1 LFFYLNCYYF
11 CIAIIL
17 KFTKTMVVI
26 GIDLGGTKINGA
38 VFDNTGNRLYQTTH
52 LLKKRKGSEVGQLV
66 TETIR
71 ELLPTTTTSIIQ
83 AVGICVPGISDIK
96 NNRVWAPNIP
106 GWESYP
112 LQKEVEDFLGNP
124 NIRVEIAG
132 DRSCYILGEI
142 WKGAAR
148 GVDDALFISVGTGI
162 GIGILA
168 NGRIFEGHAGIS
180 GAAGWLALDMKYE
193 ADYEQYGCFESN
205 ASGSGIARYTQ
216 RLLSE
221 NTLLSKR
228 SILQNYPIENI
239 TAFEVFEAL
248 SKNDPLAVH
257 VIDRAIQFWGMAAAN
272 AVSLFN
278 PEIIVWGGGV
288 FRSAAQFLDRIY
300 DEACRWAQPI
310 AIRQVRFEISR
321 LDGNAGLYGAGRLA
335 LMSK

>member
-1 LFFYLNCYYF
+1 
-11 CIAIIL
+11 
-17 KFTKTMVVI
+17 MVVI

-38 VFDNTGNRLYQTTH
+38 VFDSVGNRLYQSTY

-66 TETIR
+66 IELIR
-71 ELLPTTTTSIIQ
+71 ELLPTTASSIIQ
-83 AVGICVPGISDIK
+83 AIGICVPGISDMK
-96 NNRVWAPNIP
+96 TGCVWAPNIP
-106 GWESYP
+106 GWENYP
-112 LQKEVEDFLGNP
+112 LQKEVEDFLDNP

-168 NGRIFEGHAGIS
+168 NGRILEGHAGIS

-193 ADYEQYGCFESN
+193 ADYEQYGCFEGN
-205 ASGSGIARYTQ
+205 ASGSGIARCAQ

-228 SILQNYPIENI
+228 SMLQNYPVENI
-239 TAFEVFEAL
+239 TAHEVFNAL
-248 SKNDPLAVH
+248 AKNDPLAVH
-257 VIDRAIQFWGMAAAN
+257 VIDRAIQLWGMAAAN
-272 AVSLFN
+272 LVSLFN

-288 FRSAAQFLDRIY
+288 FGPAAQFLDQIY
-300 DEACRWAQPI
+300 EEACRWAQPV

-321 LDGNAGLYGAGRLA
+321 LDGNAGLFGAGRLA